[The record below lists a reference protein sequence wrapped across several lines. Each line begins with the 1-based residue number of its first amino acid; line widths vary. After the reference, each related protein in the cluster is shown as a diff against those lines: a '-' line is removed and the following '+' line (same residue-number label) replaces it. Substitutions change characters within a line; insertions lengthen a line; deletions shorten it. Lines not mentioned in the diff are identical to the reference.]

1 MIDPPRDYSVYDMS
15 WVGPAASL
23 ISTVADLNRFFGML
37 LAGKIVNQT
46 SLTQMQRTVPV
57 ISFEGKTIDYGLG
70 LHRMKVPGGGTFW
83 GHDGSVWGAGAI
95 SMTRA
100 DGKRQMSIA
109 VNLQRWNK
117 LDSSGRPQHHPID
130 DALSAL
136 YQLTWGGKR
145 RAAAPPDAVARVIA
159 AGLTG

>member
-1 MIDPPRDYSVYDMS
+1 
-15 WVGPAASL
+15 
-23 ISTVADLNRFFGML
+23 
-37 LAGKIVNQT
+37 
-46 SLTQMQRTVPV
+46 
-57 ISFEGKTIDYGLG
+57 
-70 LHRMKVPGGGTFW
+70 
-83 GHDGSVWGAGAI
+83 
-95 SMTRA
+95 MTRA

-145 RAAAPPDAVARVIA
+145 RAAAPPDDVARVIA